1 MSSYLQLFYT
11 KKVIGP
17 GASLSCK
24 RGLPKRGGTT
34 AVAGRSCKISD
45 AEDPGTQDWDQM
57 SAANQGTSDPPITG
71 GTDTDKNPALENG
84 NPKPVLYDEP
94 YLQGSKANTR

>member
-1 MSSYLQLFYT
+1 
-11 KKVIGP
+11 
-17 GASLSCK
+17 
-24 RGLPKRGGTT
+24 
-34 AVAGRSCKISD
+34 
-45 AEDPGTQDWDQM
+45 M